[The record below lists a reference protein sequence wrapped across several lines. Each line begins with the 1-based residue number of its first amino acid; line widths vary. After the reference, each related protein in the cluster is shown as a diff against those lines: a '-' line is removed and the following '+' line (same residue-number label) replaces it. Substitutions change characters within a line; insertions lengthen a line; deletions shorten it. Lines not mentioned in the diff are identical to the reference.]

1 MEVIKQVRK
10 FAQSTARMVSL
21 VLLACF
27 SFIYLGGLLPLEPAS
42 AQSSARASLTPPDIK
57 GFPTLTAYLDVLDD
71 QGQFVHQLL
80 PGEVTL
86 LEDDQPV
93 KVQEIR
99 EVEPGIRVMVAI
111 NAGLPLA
118 VRDQQGVARYDT
130 IAKALQAWVKAQQ
143 AASQNDYSLLAN
155 PGPLATFVTNPAD
168 WLTAF
173 NAYQPD
179 MRSVQPNLDSLDQAI
194 TLSGDSMPRSGMERA
209 ILYIT
214 PPPEDSQLSAFGDL
228 TARATQTGV
237 HIFVW
242 MAGAPSDFS
251 TKGAAALTQLAGDT
265 GGQFFA
271 FSGVEQLPDIQAY
284 LDPLRYIYSLT
295 YLSTANKSGTYTLSA
310 QIKHAGLNLT
320 TTKQSFTIS
329 IQPPNPMFVS
339 PPEQI
344 VRQSPP
350 GSQDPLAAL
359 APTRQTLQVL
369 IEFPDGHP
377 RDLKYTRLY
386 VDGKL
391 VVENITPPFDKFTWD
406 LSGYTKTARHVL
418 TMEVQD
424 ILGLTTMSSQ
434 VPVQVTVTIPQTG
447 ILKNVSQNRNLVPLA
462 AIGVAGTALAIVL
475 LAGWRRRARGEAG
488 AKREKARDPVTQPI
502 PIRDEAGRFPPAAWT
517 EKLVRPRRAEA
528 NEPVVARLVRLAEDI
543 HETLAESSISIGAG
557 EVTFGRDPTQA
568 TCVIDAPSVEA
579 LHARLRQ
586 AEDGSFILCDMGSVA
601 GTWVNYAP
609 ISSDG
614 IHLEHGDL
622 VHIGK
627 VGFRFELG
635 KPVHVRRPQ
644 IRLLK

>member
-1 MEVIKQVRK
+1 
-10 FAQSTARMVSL
+10 MVSL
-21 VLLACF
+21 LLLACF
-27 SFIYLGGLLPLEPAS
+27 SFVYFGGLLPLEPAS
-42 AQSSARASLTPPDIK
+42 AQSGARASLTPPDIK
-57 GFPTLTAYLDVLDD
+57 TFPTLTAYLDVHDE

-93 KVQEIR
+93 NVQEIR
-99 EVEPGIRVMVAI
+99 EIEPGVRVLVAI
-111 NAGLPLA
+111 NAGLLLA

-130 IAKALQAWVKAQQ
+130 ITKALQAWITTQQ
-143 AASQNDYSLLAN
+143 ATSQNDYTLLAN
-155 PGPLATFVTNPAD
+155 PGPLATDVTDPAE

-179 MRSVQPNLDSLDQAI
+179 MRSVQPSLDSLNQAI
-194 TLSGDSMPRSGMERA
+194 TMSGDATPRPSMERA

-214 PPPEDSQLSAFGDL
+214 PPPEDSQLSAFSDL

-251 TKGAAALTQLAGDT
+251 SKGAAALTQLAGDT

-284 LDPLRYIYSLT
+284 LEPLRYTYSLT
-295 YLSTANKSGTYTLSA
+295 YLSTANKSGAHTLA
-310 QIKHAGLNLT
+310 VQIKHAGLNLT
-320 TTKQSFTIS
+320 TAKQSFTLT

-339 PPEQI
+339 PPELI
-344 VRQSPP
+344 TRQSPS
-350 GSQDPLAAL
+350 GSQDPLADL
-359 APTRQTLQVL
+359 APSRQTLQVL

-377 RDLKYTRLY
+377 RNLKYTRLY
-386 VDGKL
+386 VDGVL
-391 VVENITPPFDKFTWD
+391 VAENMTPPFEQFTWD
-406 LSGYTKTARHVL
+406 LTGYTTTARHIL
-418 TMEVQD
+418 TVEVQD
-424 ILGLTTMSSQ
+424 VLGLTTMSSQ
-434 VPVQVTVTIPQTG
+434 VPVQVMVAIPKTNT
-447 ILKNVSQNRNLVPLA
+447 LKSISQNKNLVPLA
-462 AIGVAGTALAIVL
+462 AMGAAGTALMIVL
-475 LAGWRRRARGEAG
+475 LTGWRRRARGDAA
-488 AKREKARDPVTQPI
+488 AKRKKARDPVTQPI

-517 EKLVRPRRAEA
+517 EKFIRPRRAEA
-528 NEPVVARLVRLAEDI
+528 NQPVVARLVRLAEDN
-543 HETLAESSISIGAG
+543 HQTLAGNPISIGAG
-557 EVTFGRDPTQA
+557 EMTFGRDPAQA

-586 AEDGSFILCDMGSVA
+586 AEDGSFILSDQDSVA

-609 ISSDG
+609 ISSEG

-644 IRLLK
+644 VRLLK